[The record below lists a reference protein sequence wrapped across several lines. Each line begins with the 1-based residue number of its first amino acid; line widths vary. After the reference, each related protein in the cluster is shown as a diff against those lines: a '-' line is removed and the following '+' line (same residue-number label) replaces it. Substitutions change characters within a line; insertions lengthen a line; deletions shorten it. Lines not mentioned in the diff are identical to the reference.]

1 MLELEDRVVKAAIV
15 NIFKDLK
22 ETKFKE
28 LKENIGTKTY
38 QIENNN
44 EDKEIIFFKKRR
56 RTSRICKV

>member
-44 EDKEIIFFKKRR
+44 EDKEIIFF
-56 RTSRICKV
+56 